1 MRRWNVQ
8 ITKDIEKDVRKE
20 RNLQGKR
27 KDCVI
32 YVRIGK
38 ELLKIMKKKCK
49 GKPKEVAYESCK
61 KCYRMFSK
69 SNMKRHEESC
79 GGKHKIKIEIRKDN
93 WKGIRKLNRIGKYIQ

>member
-1 MRRWNVQ
+1 
-8 ITKDIEKDVRKE
+8 
-20 RNLQGKR
+20 
-27 KDCVI
+27 
-32 YVRIGK
+32 
-38 ELLKIMKKKCK
+38 MKKKCK

-93 WKGIRKLNRIGKYIQ
+93 

>member
-1 MRRWNVQ
+1 M
-8 ITKDIEKDVRKE
+8 
-20 RNLQGKR
+20 
-27 KDCVI
+27 I

-69 SNMKRHEESC
+69 SNIKRHEESC
-79 GGKHKIKIEIRKDN
+79 KRKHEIR
-93 WKGIRKLNRIGKYIQ
+93 RKERQR

>member
-1 MRRWNVQ
+1 M
-8 ITKDIEKDVRKE
+8 
-20 RNLQGKR
+20 
-27 KDCVI
+27 I

-79 GGKHKIKIEIRKDN
+79 RGKHKIKIEIRKDN
-93 WKGIRKLNRIGKYIQ
+93 

>member
-1 MRRWNVQ
+1 M
-8 ITKDIEKDVRKE
+8 
-20 RNLQGKR
+20 
-27 KDCVI
+27 I

-69 SNMKRHEESC
+69 SNMKRYEESC
-79 GGKHKIKIEIRKDN
+79 GGKHKIRRKE
-93 WKGIRKLNRIGKYIQ
+93 RQR